1 MAAVYCRLCQFDH
14 PRPVGSNCVFQTWFR
29 AEEMATTETPVS
41 GGIPVIT
48 AASANTNP
56 SLAVPVSAQIPAVT
70 LPSEPLNVNPS
81 DEGIR
86 LPTSE
91 PAPLQ
96 REDVL
101 NSLVGGR
108 VAQTARAYQSLTRY

>member
-1 MAAVYCRLCQFDH
+1 
-14 PRPVGSNCVFQTWFR
+14 
-29 AEEMATTETPVS
+29 
-41 GGIPVIT
+41 VIT
-48 AASANTNP
+48 AASADANP
-56 SLAVPVSAQIPAVT
+56 SLAVPVSAQAPAVS
-70 LPSEPLNVNPS
+70 LPSEPLHINLS

-101 NSLVGGR
+101 NSTTQSEAPSRG
-108 VAQTARAYQSLTRY
+108 VARLKPLALISL